1 MRFDLKVYHPVEGVL
16 RFGCVASDEGAARR
30 KAAEQ
35 GYTVLSLQARRLR
48 PGFGKAAG
56 KGFKV
61 HLFAQ
66 ELLALIDA
74 GMSLIEAMAILG
86 AKARDPD
93 ARDVLQQVL
102 ACLREGQ
109 MLSAAMAAAPEQFPT
124 LLVATVRA
132 SEQTGNLREALE
144 RYLAYHRQL
153 NAVRNK
159 VISASIYP
167 ALLLAVGGLVIVF
180 LLSYVVPRFGK
191 VYADL
196 GQQDIPLMSRL
207 LIEWGTMVT
216 EHGAALLAAGL
227 GAGGAAAYALSR
239 PALRAAIQ
247 AWLWRLPHLGR
258 QLRTYQLAR
267 FTRTVAMLIKGGV
280 PLVGALD
287 MTAALLQQPA
297 LRAGL
302 LAARRDIHDGG
313 ALADAFSRNGLATD
327 IGARLLV
334 VGERSGNLG
343 ETMEKIAVFYDEEI
357 AREVEWF
364 SKSFEPLLMTV
375 IGCLIGGIVILMYL
389 PIFDLAGNIK

>member
-1 MRFDLKVYHPVEGVL
+1 MQFDMKVYHPVEGVL
-16 RFGCVASDEGAARR
+16 RFGCVAADEDAARR
-30 KAAEQ
+30 RAVEQ
-35 GYTVLSLQARRLR
+35 GYTVLSLQARRWR
-48 PGFGKAAG
+48 RGRG

-61 HLFAQ
+61 ALFAQ

-74 GMSLIEAMAILG
+74 GMSLMEAMAILS
-86 AKARDPD
+86 AKARDAD

-102 ACLREGQ
+102 QHLREGQ
-109 MLSAAMAAAPEQFPT
+109 MLSAAMASAPEQFPT
-124 LLVATVRA
+124 LLIATIRA

-153 NAVRNK
+153 GAVRNK

-167 ALLLAVGGLVIVF
+167 ALLLGVGGLVIVF
-180 LLSYVVPRFGK
+180 LLSYVVPRFGR

-196 GQQDIPLMSRL
+196 GQQDIPVMSRL

-216 EHGAALLAAGL
+216 EHGAVLLAGCIATS
-227 GAGGAAAYALSR
+227 GAMAYALSR

-247 AWLWRLPHLGR
+247 AWLWRLPHLGQ

-280 PLVGALD
+280 PLVTALD

-302 LAARRDIHDGG
+302 LAARGAIHDGG
-313 ALADAFSRNGLATD
+313 ALAEAFASNGLATD

-334 VGERSGNLG
+334 VGERSGKLG
-343 ETMEKIAVFYDEEI
+343 ETMEKIAAFYDEEI

>member
-1 MRFDLKVYHPVEGVL
+1 MQFEMKVYRPAEGVL
-16 RFGCVASDEGAARR
+16 HFGCVAADEGAARR

-35 GYTVLSLQARRLR
+35 GYTVLSLRTRRWR
-48 PGFGKAAG
+48 RTRG

-61 HLFAQ
+61 ALFAQ

-74 GMSLIEAMAILG
+74 GMSLMEAMDILSS
-86 AKARDPD
+86 KARDPD
-93 ARDVLQQVL
+93 ARDVLQQVSL
-102 ACLREGQ
+102 HLREGQ
-109 MLSAAMAAAPEQFPT
+109 MLSAAMAGAPEQFPT
-124 LLVATVRA
+124 LLVATVKA

-153 NAVRNK
+153 GAVRNK

-167 ALLLAVGGLVIVF
+167 ALLLGVGGLVIVF
-180 LLSYVVPRFGK
+180 LLSYVVPRFGR

-196 GQQDIPLMSRL
+196 GQQDIPVMSRL
-207 LIEWGTMVT
+207 LIEWGAIVT
-216 EHGAALLAAGL
+216 EHGALLLAGCAATL
-227 GAGGAAAYALSR
+227 GALAYALSR

-247 AWLWRLPHLGR
+247 AWLWRLPHLGQ

-280 PLVGALD
+280 PLVAALD
-287 MTAALLQQPA
+287 MTAALLQQPG

-302 LAARRDIHDGG
+302 LAARGAIHDGG
-313 ALADAFSRNGLATD
+313 GLAEAFAGNGLATD
-327 IGARLLV
+327 VGARLLV
-334 VGERSGNLG
+334 VGERSGKLG
-343 ETMEKIAVFYDEEI
+343 ETMEKIAAFYDEEI